1 MSSLEKQQSEV
12 SLKTVSAFR
21 PNQGENNDEREYE
34 KEDISKEMLFSI
46 LYLVFSWTLRF
57 FWLETKAFVHL
68 YVILYMFK

>member
-46 LYLVFSWTLRF
+46 LYLVFS
-57 FWLETKAFVHL
+57 
-68 YVILYMFK
+68 